1 MVRTREGRRLQL
13 RLILEET
20 LRQLLQLTLPPAV
33 AIYSERGSVK
43 LLKLPDCWF
52 GPLTR
57 IDESERV
64 GELVRALPRLDLSG
78 KDKFTQQWR
87 GKERQHAKS
96 CLGAPCPARAGERQI
111 GKGQAIA
118 RAQLLER
125 NGPNERAVT
134 LRAAARRRQPHVI
147 GEREAAVAAA
157 QEGDGLLWTGIE
169 IVDLILLDLRRNRAE
184 MQPRWN

>member
-78 KDKFTQQWR
+78 KGQV
-87 GKERQHAKS
+87 HATVARKR
-96 CLGAPCPARAGERQI
+96 APARQIMPRCAMSRQ
-111 GKGQAIA
+111 GRGATNRKRTGNSPGPAPRTQRPKRA
-118 RAQLLER
+118 RRHPPCRRSSTPTAR
-125 NGPNERAVT
+125 HRGTRGC
-134 LRAAARRRQPHVI
+134 RRCCARRRWSH
-147 GEREAAVAAA
+147 
-157 QEGDGLLWTGIE
+157 
-169 IVDLILLDLRRNRAE
+169 LDRDRDSRSH
-184 MQPRWN
+184 PP